1 MQKGCFFHFTKAI
14 YKNVQSH
21 GLASA
26 YLDNVMI
33 RSVIRRMMALALIP
47 AKFIST
53 LFDNLGNDLSESER
67 DELAPLFKYFTD
79 YWLQRTS
86 MWNVFDIPD
95 RTNNFS
101 EGMFK

>member
-1 MQKGCFFHFTKAI
+1 
-14 YKNVQSH
+14 
-21 GLASA
+21 
-26 YLDNVMI
+26 
-33 RSVIRRMMALALIP
+33 
-47 AKFIST
+47 
-53 LFDNLGNDLSESER
+53 
-67 DELAPLFKYFTD
+67 LFKYFTD